1 MKTYKDKVKNTTFK
15 FFMNEL
21 GLFNEAALEII
32 DKYHKIFTE
41 ELSTNITFSSK
52 TKKFNLREY
61 YNIIKKINIECTKE
75 LKMLEVK
82 ELKDKVKKNKKTFEE
97 TVVDLAS

>member
-1 MKTYKDKVKNTTFK
+1 MKTYKDKVKNKTFK

-82 ELKDKVKKNKKTFEE
+82 EATLFLPYLKKKH
-97 TVVDLAS
+97 

>member
-82 ELKDKVKKNKKTFEE
+82 ELKDKVKKTKKTFEE